1 MGVEMKQLLQNR
13 MLMVGLG
20 VSLLFHAVLL
30 LAKIDFPSAYRN
42 EPPQMELRF
51 VLRDRLP
58 VVPVSVPAESL
69 EVNDVPSEE
78 VGGDAD
84 ASGTA
89 SGQAISSVQTADSGR
104 GGAAGRQVVSSPGPS
119 TSDESGSVAASEYS
133 GYSGASEDAGDVRSV
148 VFRRDASSHG
158 GTGSGRVVI
167 TAATREPAYAMYYR
181 SLRRRI
187 EQMGMINFPQR
198 NGARL
203 YGELTVRIPVYRDGS
218 ISAAD
223 GGVSIERS
231 SGNPD
236 LDSASKNI
244 VRRAAPFGPFPRN
257 AQSTADVWVI
267 ITRLKFTR
275 DLGSLPQ
282 VRSIQ

>member
-1 MGVEMKQLLQNR
+1 MKQLLQNR

-20 VSLLFHAVLL
+20 LSLLFHAVLL
-30 LAKIDFPSAYRN
+30 IARIDFPSAYRN
-42 EPPQMELRF
+42 EQSQMELRF

-58 VVPVSVPAESL
+58 SVPVG
-69 EVNDVPSEE
+69 N
-78 VGGDAD
+78 
-84 ASGTA
+84 ASGALEIDAA
-89 SGQAISSVQTADSGR
+89 SAEGPDSGSVSSAGTGSAMSSSQTADGGRDVASGR
-104 GGAAGRQVVSSPGPS
+104 QLMTGANASSGERGQYGS
-119 TSDESGSVAASEYS
+119 SDYP
-133 GYSGASEDAGDVRSV
+133 GYSGASDDGGDGRSV
-148 VFRRDASSHG
+148 VFRRGAGAHS
-158 GTGSGRVVI
+158 GTGGHVVI

-198 NGARL
+198 NGSRL
-203 YGELTVRIPVYRDGS
+203 YGELTVRIPVYQDGS
-218 ISAAD
+218 IYTRE

-236 LDSASKNI
+236 LDSASMNI

-267 ITRLKFTR
+267 ITRLKFAR
-275 DLGSLPQ
+275 DLGNQPQ
-282 VRSIQ
+282 IRSIQ